1 MTEKEIACVI
11 PSGSVAVMVP
21 VCKVVTTWV
30 VAVNVAVEDPLGT
43 VTLAGTATPVWLL
56 VSVIVIP
63 PAGALALRVT
73 VPVAV
78 VPPTTVAGFNVTLA
92 RSTGWRVREVPID
105 VPDEVAFT
113 STAVDLD
120 TPFVEQVNVALS
132 EPAAMFTD
140 AGMVTRVEAL
150 LSAILT
156 PAAASPLSDTV
167 PVEVPPPARV
177 DGLKAKLA
185 RAGGITLSLVF

>member
-1 MTEKEIACVI
+1 M
-11 PSGSVAVMVP
+11 
-21 VCKVVTTWV
+21 
-30 VAVNVAVEDPLGT
+30 
-43 VTLAGTATPVWLL
+43 
-56 VSVIVIP
+56 
-63 PAGALALRVT
+63 RVT

-78 VPPTTVAGFNVTLA
+78 VPPTTVEGFNVTLA

-120 TPFVEQVNVALS
+120 TPLVEQVNVALS

-140 AGMVTRVEAL
+140 AGTVTRGEVL
-150 LSAILT
+150 IKLILT
-156 PAAASPLSDTV
+156 PPDGAGPLSETV